1 MMPQDDFIN
10 LNRNAYDSA
19 SAEFKEKIKLR
30 HAKDSKIIQTFSQ
43 FLGSANYSVLDL
55 GPGSG
60 YMSKLLTENNYR
72 VTAIELSPKM
82 AALAKETAPAINL
95 VIGDFLSHD
104 FHAQKYDGI
113 LAVAFIHLF
122 PGNITSQ
129 VLNKMHCLLND
140 GGIAFIA
147 TTKHLISDE
156 GILEKDNFEG
166 KQMRFRHRFTES
178 ELAQFLEE
186 AGFKTLHYYENA
198 DENEGVEK
206 LWMNFIVQ
214 K

>member
-1 MMPQDDFIN
+1 MPQNDFIN
-10 LNRNAYDSA
+10 FNRKAYDSA
-19 SAEFKEKIKLR
+19 SSEFKEKIKIR
-30 HAKDSKIIQTFSQ
+30 HKKDEQIIQTFSQ
-43 FLGSANYSVLDL
+43 FLGPSNHSILDL

-60 YMSKLLTENNYR
+60 YMSKLLIENNYQ

-82 AALAKETAPAINL
+82 AAVAKETAPAISL
-95 VIGDFLSHD
+95 VIDDFLSHD
-104 FHAQKYDGI
+104 FHAEKYDGI

-122 PGNITSQ
+122 PKDRISQ
-129 VLNKMHCLLND
+129 VLNKMYNLLKD
-140 GGIAFIA
+140 GGIAFIS

-166 KQMRFRHRFTES
+166 KQKRFRHRFTEA
-178 ELAQFLEE
+178 ELIKLPTE
-186 AGFKTLHYYENA
+186 AGFKTLHYYENR

-214 K
+214 G